1 MRKKILFIDDDP
13 TILLLSK
20 LMLEDLGY
28 DVIIAE
34 GGVIGIEMLK
44 KSNKNNN
51 IDLILLDLMMPDI
64 CGLDVLKWIKKDQKF
79 KHIPVILQTGVQ
91 TSNDINTARKFSNV
105 HVLLKPYDK
114 EDLKDVLKELYY
126 GVIRCCAAIPNM
138 A

>member
-1 MRKKILFIDDDP
+1 MRKKVLFIDDDP
-13 TILLLSK
+13 TILVISK

-44 KSNKNNN
+44 KNNKNND
-51 IDLILLDLMMPDI
+51 IALILLDLMMPDI

-91 TSNDINTARKFSNV
+91 TSNDINTARGFSNV

-114 EDLKDVLKELYY
+114 EDLKDML
-126 GVIRCCAAIPNM
+126 RSCNM
-138 A
+138 G

>member
-1 MRKKILFIDDDP
+1 
-13 TILLLSK
+13 
-20 LMLEDLGY
+20 MLEDLGY

-91 TSNDINTARKFSNV
+91 ISNDIMDTAREFSNV

-114 EDLKDVLKELYY
+114 EDLKDLLKEL
-126 GVIRCCAAIPNM
+126 
-138 A
+138 

>member
-1 MRKKILFIDDDP
+1 MRKKVLFIDDDP
-13 TILLLSK
+13 TILLISK

-51 IDLILLDLMMPDI
+51 IDIILLDLMMPDI

-91 TSNDINTARKFSNV
+91 TSNDINTAREFSNV

-114 EDLKDVLKELYY
+114 EDLKDMLKEL
-126 GVIRCCAAIPNM
+126 
-138 A
+138 

>member
-1 MRKKILFIDDDP
+1 MRKKVLFIDDDP
-13 TILLLSK
+13 TILLISK

-44 KSNKNNN
+44 KSNKNND
-51 IDLILLDLMMPDI
+51 IALILLDLMMPDI

-91 TSNDINTARKFSNV
+91 TSNDINTARGFSNV

-114 EDLKDVLKELYY
+114 EDLKDMLRSCNMES
-126 GVIRCCAAIPNM
+126 IRNFV
-138 A
+138 

>member
-1 MRKKILFIDDDP
+1 MRKKVLFIDDDP
-13 TILLLSK
+13 TILLISK

-28 DVIIAE
+28 DVITAE

-51 IDLILLDLMMPDI
+51 IDIILLDLMMPDI

-91 TSNDINTARKFSNV
+91 TSNDINTAREFSNV
-105 HVLLKPYDK
+105 HVLLKPYDQ
-114 EDLKDVLKELYY
+114 EDLKDVLKEL
-126 GVIRCCAAIPNM
+126 
-138 A
+138 

>member
-13 TILLLSK
+13 TILLISK

-91 TSNDINTARKFSNV
+91 TSNDINTAREFSNV

-114 EDLKDVLKELYY
+114 EDLKDML
-126 GVIRCCAAIPNM
+126 RSCNM
-138 A
+138 G

>member
-79 KHIPVILQTGVQ
+79 KHIPVILQTGVK

-114 EDLKDVLKELYY
+114 EDLKDVLKEL
-126 GVIRCCAAIPNM
+126 
-138 A
+138 

>member
-1 MRKKILFIDDDP
+1 MRKKVLFIDDDP
-13 TILLLSK
+13 TILLISK

-44 KSNKNNN
+44 KSIKNNN
-51 IDLILLDLMMPDI
+51 IDIILLDLMMPDI

-91 TSNDINTARKFSNV
+91 TSNDINTAREFSNV

-114 EDLKDVLKELYY
+114 EDLKDVLKEL
-126 GVIRCCAAIPNM
+126 
-138 A
+138 

>member
-13 TILLLSK
+13 TILLISK

-34 GGVIGIEMLK
+34 GGVIGIEILK

-114 EDLKDVLKELYY
+114 EDLKDVLKEL
-126 GVIRCCAAIPNM
+126 
-138 A
+138 

>member
-44 KSNKNNN
+44 KSKKNNN

-114 EDLKDVLKELYY
+114 EDLKDVLKEL
-126 GVIRCCAAIPNM
+126 
-138 A
+138 

>member
-1 MRKKILFIDDDP
+1 MRKKVLFIDDDP
-13 TILLLSK
+13 TILLISK

-51 IDLILLDLMMPDI
+51 IDIILLDLMMPDI

-91 TSNDINTARKFSNV
+91 TSNDINTAREFSNV
-105 HVLLKPYDK
+105 YVLLKPYDQ
-114 EDLKDVLKELYY
+114 EDLKDVLKEL
-126 GVIRCCAAIPNM
+126 
-138 A
+138 

>member
-13 TILLLSK
+13 TILLISK
-20 LMLEDLGY
+20 LMLEELGY

-114 EDLKDVLKELYY
+114 EDLKDVLKEL
-126 GVIRCCAAIPNM
+126 
-138 A
+138 

>member
-1 MRKKILFIDDDP
+1 MRKKVLFIDDDP
-13 TILLLSK
+13 TILLISK

-51 IDLILLDLMMPDI
+51 IDIILLDLMMPDI

-91 TSNDINTARKFSNV
+91 TSNDINTAREFSNV

-114 EDLKDVLKELYY
+114 EDLKDVLKEL
-126 GVIRCCAAIPNM
+126 
-138 A
+138 

>member
-1 MRKKILFIDDDP
+1 
-13 TILLLSK
+13 
-20 LMLEDLGY
+20 MLEDLGY

-114 EDLKDVLKELYY
+114 EDLKDVLKEL
-126 GVIRCCAAIPNM
+126 
-138 A
+138 

>member
-1 MRKKILFIDDDP
+1 MRNKVLFIDDYP
-13 TILLLSK
+13 TILLISN

-44 KSNKNNN
+44 KSIKNNN
-51 IDLILLDLMMPDI
+51 IDIILLDLMMPDI

-91 TSNDINTARKFSNV
+91 TSNDINTAREFSNV

-114 EDLKDVLKELYY
+114 EDLKDVLKEL
-126 GVIRCCAAIPNM
+126 
-138 A
+138 

>member
-1 MRKKILFIDDDP
+1 MRKKVLFIDDDP
-13 TILLLSK
+13 TILLISK

-51 IDLILLDLMMPDI
+51 IDIILLDLMMPDI

-91 TSNDINTARKFSNV
+91 TSNDINTAREFSNV
-105 HVLLKPYDK
+105 HVLLKPYDQ
-114 EDLKDVLKELYY
+114 EDLKDVLKEL
-126 GVIRCCAAIPNM
+126 
-138 A
+138 

>member
-13 TILLLSK
+13 TILLISK

-114 EDLKDVLKELYY
+114 EDLKDVLKEL
-126 GVIRCCAAIPNM
+126 
-138 A
+138 

>member
-1 MRKKILFIDDDP
+1 MRKKVLFIDDDP
-13 TILLLSK
+13 TILLISK

-44 KSNKNNN
+44 KNNKNND
-51 IDLILLDLMMPDI
+51 IALILLDLMMPDI

-91 TSNDINTARKFSNV
+91 TSNDINTARGFSNV

-114 EDLKDVLKELYY
+114 EDLKDML
-126 GVIRCCAAIPNM
+126 RSCNM
-138 A
+138 G

>member
-13 TILLLSK
+13 TILLISK

-91 TSNDINTARKFSNV
+91 TSNDIIQLVSLVMCMYCLNLMIK
-105 HVLLKPYDK
+105 K
-114 EDLKDVLKELYY
+114 
-126 GVIRCCAAIPNM
+126 I
-138 A
+138 

>member
-114 EDLKDVLKELYY
+114 EDLKDVLKEL
-126 GVIRCCAAIPNM
+126 
-138 A
+138 

>member
-1 MRKKILFIDDDP
+1 MRKKVLFIDDDP
-13 TILLLSK
+13 TILLISK

-28 DVIIAE
+28 DFIIAE

-44 KSNKNNN
+44 KSNKNND
-51 IDLILLDLMMPDI
+51 IALILLDLMMPDI

-91 TSNDINTARKFSNV
+91 TSNDINTARGFSNV

-114 EDLKDVLKELYY
+114 EDLKDML
-126 GVIRCCAAIPNM
+126 RSCNM
-138 A
+138 G

>member
-13 TILLLSK
+13 TIILLSK

-28 DVIIAE
+28 DVITAE

-51 IDLILLDLMMPDI
+51 IDIILLDLMMPDI

-91 TSNDINTARKFSNV
+91 TSNDINTAREFSNV
-105 HVLLKPYDK
+105 HVLLKPYDQ
-114 EDLKDVLKELYY
+114 EDLKDVLKEL
-126 GVIRCCAAIPNM
+126 
-138 A
+138 

>member
-13 TILLLSK
+13 TILLISK

-34 GGVIGIEMLK
+34 GGVIGIDMLK

-91 TSNDINTARKFSNV
+91 TRNDINTARKFSNV

-114 EDLKDVLKELYY
+114 EDLKDVLKEL
-126 GVIRCCAAIPNM
+126 
-138 A
+138 

>member
-1 MRKKILFIDDDP
+1 MRKKVLFIDDDP
-13 TILLLSK
+13 TILLISK

-28 DVIIAE
+28 DVITAE

-51 IDLILLDLMMPDI
+51 IDIILLDLMMPDI

-91 TSNDINTARKFSNV
+91 TSNDINTAHEFSNV

-114 EDLKDVLKELYY
+114 EDLKDML
-126 GVIRCCAAIPNM
+126 RSCNM
-138 A
+138 G

>member
-1 MRKKILFIDDDP
+1 MRKKVLFIDDDP
-13 TILLLSK
+13 TILLISK

-44 KSNKNNN
+44 KSNKNND
-51 IDLILLDLMMPDI
+51 IALILLDLMMPDI

-91 TSNDINTARKFSNV
+91 TSNDINTARGFSNV

-114 EDLKDVLKELYY
+114 EDLKDMLKS
-126 GVIRCCAAIPNM
+126 CNM
-138 A
+138 G

>member
-1 MRKKILFIDDDP
+1 MRKKVLFIDDDP
-13 TILLLSK
+13 TILLISK

-44 KSNKNNN
+44 KSNKNND
-51 IDLILLDLMMPDI
+51 IALILLDLMMPDI

-91 TSNDINTARKFSNV
+91 TSNDINTARGFSNV

-114 EDLKDVLKELYY
+114 EDLKDML
-126 GVIRCCAAIPNM
+126 RSCNM
-138 A
+138 G

>member
-51 IDLILLDLMMPDI
+51 IDLILLDLIMPDI

-114 EDLKDVLKELYY
+114 EDLKDVLKEL
-126 GVIRCCAAIPNM
+126 
-138 A
+138 

>member
-1 MRKKILFIDDDP
+1 MRKKVLFIDDDP
-13 TILLLSK
+13 TILLISK

-28 DVIIAE
+28 DFIIAE

-44 KSNKNNN
+44 KSNKNND
-51 IDLILLDLMMPDI
+51 IALILLDLMMPDI

-91 TSNDINTARKFSNV
+91 TSNDINTAREFSNV

-114 EDLKDVLKELYY
+114 EDLKDML
-126 GVIRCCAAIPNM
+126 RSCNM
-138 A
+138 G

>member
-1 MRKKILFIDDDP
+1 MRKKVLFIDDDP
-13 TILLLSK
+13 TILLISK

-51 IDLILLDLMMPDI
+51 IDIILLDLMMPDI

-91 TSNDINTARKFSNV
+91 TSNDINTAREFSNV

-114 EDLKDVLKELYY
+114 EDLKDMLKDL
-126 GVIRCCAAIPNM
+126 
-138 A
+138 